1 MMVGTVRTFTPT
13 PGTVNRDVLDAAGPV
28 RVLRRLSQSEADEEV
43 GPMFEVESLSTGKR
57 VDAFL
62 DELSMRTSNAD

>member
-13 PGTVNRDVLDAAGPV
+13 PGTVNRDVLEATGQV
-28 RVLRRLSQSEADEEV
+28 RVLRRLSQSEVDEEV

-57 VDAFL
+57 VDAFI
-62 DELSMRTSNAD
+62 DELTL